1 MLFYKTLTMLVI
13 AISVSI
19 FVTACTDPTDGP
31 AQTTNSTQQVH
42 PPVLTVYKS
51 ATCGCCGLWATNMD
65 TNGFKTIAVNRDNLT
80 GLKASKGI
88 KPRHQSCHTALSR
101 EGFVF
106 EGHVPAKFIK
116 QFLEE
121 QPEGAIGLSVPG
133 MPVGSPGMEQGDQF
147 MPYKVVLLKADGSV
161 SNYAEVNSLE
171 EQYQ

>member
-1 MLFYKTLTMLVI
+1 MLSYKTLTMPVI

-19 FVTACTDPTDGP
+19 FITACTDPTNGP
-31 AQTTNSTQQVH
+31 AQTVSAIQQAH
-42 PPVLTVYKS
+42 SQILTVYKNAS
-51 ATCGCCGLWATNMD
+51 CGCCGMWATNMD
-65 TNGFKTIAVNRDNLT
+65 TNGFKTISVNRDNLT
-80 GLKASKGI
+80 GFKASKGI
-88 KPRHQSCHTALSR
+88 EPRYQSCHTALSR

-121 QPEGAIGLSVPG
+121 KPEGAIGLSVPG

-147 MPYKVVLLKADGSV
+147 VPYKVVLLKADGSV
-161 SNYAEVNSLE
+161 SDYAEVNSLK

>member
-1 MLFYKTLTMLVI
+1 MFSYKALTMMIV

-19 FVTACTDPTDGP
+19 FITACTDPTNGP
-31 AQTTNSTQQVH
+31 AKTVSAVQQAH
-42 PPVLTVYKS
+42 SSILTVYKS
-51 ATCGCCGLWATNMD
+51 ASCGCCGIWAANMD
-65 TNGFKTIAVNRDNLT
+65 TNGFKTITVNRDNLSGFKT
-80 GLKASKGI
+80 SKGI
-88 KPRHQSCHTALSR
+88 KPRYQACHTALSR

-121 QPEGAIGLSVPG
+121 KPEGAIGLSVPG

-161 SNYAEVNSLE
+161 SNYAEVNSLK
-171 EQYQ
+171 EQSQ